1 MIVRHSA
8 RKHGIADDDAVLA
21 ATQPVGSFRL
31 DDDNP
36 QRLLRLGFDTTGR
49 LLETVVLIWDDGT
62 EELIHAMK
70 ARPRYERLLPAPHPD
85 DGPRHAP

>member
-8 RKHGIADDDAVLA
+8 RKHGITDDDAVIA
-21 ATQPVGSFRL
+21 ATQAVVTITL
-31 DDDNP
+31 DDDDP
-36 QRLLRLGFDTTGR
+36 QRLLRLGFDRSGR

-70 ARPRYERLLPAPHPD
+70 ARPQYARLLPPPHPKD
-85 DGPRHAP
+85 NPRRAP